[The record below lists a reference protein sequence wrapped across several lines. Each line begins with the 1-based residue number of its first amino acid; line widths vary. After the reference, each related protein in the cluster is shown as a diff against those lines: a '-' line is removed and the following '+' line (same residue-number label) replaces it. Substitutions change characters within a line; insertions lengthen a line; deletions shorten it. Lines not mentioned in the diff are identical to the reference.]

1 MPKDQGGGVETN
13 LPVDQT
19 PHGEDPWSREDFE
32 EEEDDQEEA
41 AEQVEAKSEDFGED
55 KEWTA
60 E

>member
-1 MPKDQGGGVETN
+1 VETN

-19 PHGEDPWSREDFE
+19 PLGEDPWSREDFE